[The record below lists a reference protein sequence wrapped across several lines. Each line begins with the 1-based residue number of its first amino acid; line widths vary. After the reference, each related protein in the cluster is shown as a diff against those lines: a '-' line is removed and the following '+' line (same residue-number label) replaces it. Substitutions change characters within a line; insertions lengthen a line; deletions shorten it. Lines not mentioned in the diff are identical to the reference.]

1 MFSCTALCHLQ
12 ASGGI
17 QVKGKG
23 HMETYYFDPSAT
35 LSTAEQQQ
43 LQALLHKT
51 SSEADRQ
58 GLQQCWS
65 SCCSPSAATAA
76 AALQAGHRQSLQH
89 CWSST
94 SLPGATAAA
103 AAAAALQ
110 AGQPASIV
118 QLLEAL
124 TLPEAA
130 VSSSTEDG
138 AGSVLNAGDS

>member
-1 MFSCTALCHLQ
+1 MLHCLVDLQ

-17 QVKGKG
+17 QVKDKG

-51 SSEADRQ
+51 SSEADRH

-76 AALQAGHRQSLQH
+76 AVLQAGHRQSLQH

-94 SLPGATAAA
+94 SLPGATAV
-103 AAAAALQ
+103 AAAALQ

-118 QLLEAL
+118 QLEAL

-130 VSSSTEDG
+130 VNSSTEDG